1 MEATLS
7 FLEMYLAECDQS
19 LQESTDE
26 HNTIKNITWIY
37 QQLLDLQNSD
47 KDDQKYEIESLSN
60 LEVEKQ
66 ELEVELR
73 QVTELKND
81 SEKALLLYN
90 TTLPESGVL
99 TKQLNSE
106 IYQTKLGIQQNE
118 TDEELLREKIATLK
132 DVLISETTNFERMKS
147 E

>member
-1 MEATLS
+1 
-7 FLEMYLAECDQS
+7 MYLAECDQS

-37 QQLLDLQNSD
+37 QQLIDLQNSD
-47 KDDQKYEIESLSN
+47 KDDQKYEIESLSK

-73 QVTELKND
+73 KVTELNED

-99 TKQLNSE
+99 TKQLNAE
-106 IYQTKLGIQQNE
+106 IYQNKLGIQ
-118 TDEELLREKIATLK
+118 
-132 DVLISETTNFERMKS
+132 
-147 E
+147 

>member
-47 KDDQKYEIESLSN
+47 KDDQQYEIESLSK

-66 ELEVELR
+66 ELEIELR
-73 QVTELKND
+73 KVTELNED

-99 TKQLNSE
+99 TKQLNAE
-106 IYQTKLGIQQNE
+106 IYQSKLGIQ
-118 TDEELLREKIATLK
+118 
-132 DVLISETTNFERMKS
+132 
-147 E
+147 